1 MKKFIITFSLFVFLV
16 FNSLPVYADGHSLG
30 GGISSSAP
38 FGINAQVCKL
48 NEGKTME
55 DYHSL
60 NDKFYKWTK
69 KNDVEVTVINQIP
82 FYSHGDFNNPDN
94 YDFVE
99 FLVGP
104 HERVGRTWDTWLKSK
119 DAKKLQEEWADVA
132 TCYVKAASGNFLYA
146 NEEALNNSDLRY
158 VEWNWCNIREGR
170 KAEDLMKEHARIA
183 ADMEKNPNGI
193 IGWLTFLPQLGG
205 ARYPTFAH
213 LVIYPDVESVM
224 INKKVEAEGGWKD
237 RRDYETEF
245 AQCNGPLLMQEEILY
260 RPK

>member
-1 MKKFIITFSLFVFLV
+1 
-16 FNSLPVYADGHSLG
+16 
-30 GGISSSAP
+30 
-38 FGINAQVCKL
+38 
-48 NEGKTME
+48 
-55 DYHSL
+55 
-60 NDKFYKWTK
+60 
-69 KNDVEVTVINQIP
+69 
-82 FYSHGDFNNPDN
+82 
-94 YDFVE
+94 
-99 FLVGP
+99 
-104 HERVGRTWDTWLKSK
+104 
-119 DAKKLQEEWADVA
+119 
-132 TCYVKAASGNFLYA
+132 
-146 NEEALNNSDLRY
+146 

-205 ARYPTFAH
+205 ASYPTFAH